1 MYRTGDRGML
11 SREYK
16 LQFLGRLDN
25 QVKLR
30 GHRVELGEIEETISH
45 HPAIRESVAMVQSS
59 EEGDS
64 RLFCYLTAR
73 GTHRP
78 PAEELREFM
87 AGKLPESMLPSR
99 FVWLEEMPRTPNGK
113 LDRKLLAA
121 AGGAPASSAQL
132 PKLPQ
137 DAVEEVLAK
146 MWSELLNAG
155 AVGVNQSFF
164 DLGGHSLLAVK
175 LAGLVREIFQVNVD
189 IGVFFKDP
197 TIEALAQRI
206 RIVAGEHAQRSAK
219 LFRAVG
225 QLSETQVES
234 MLGSLDQSSVQ

>member
-1 MYRTGDRGML
+1 ML
-11 SREYK
+11 SREYR

-30 GHRVELGEIEETISH
+30 GHRIELGEIEEAISH
-45 HPAIRESVAMVQSS
+45 HPAIREAAAMVQSS
-59 EEGDS
+59 DEADS
-64 RLFCYLTAR
+64 RLLCYLTAR
-73 GTHRP
+73 GAHRP
-78 PAEELREFM
+78 SAEELREFI

-99 FVWLEEMPRTPNGK
+99 FIWLGEMPRTPNGK

-121 AGGAPASSAQL
+121 AGGAPAISNQVPSQ
-132 PKLPQ
+132 PQ
-137 DAVEEVLAK
+137 DAVEKVLAE

-175 LAGLVREIFQVNVD
+175 LVGLVREIFQVNVE
-189 IGVFFKDP
+189 IGVFFKNP

-206 RIVAGEHAQRSAK
+206 RIVAGDHAQRCAE
-219 LFRAVG
+219 LFMTVG

-234 MLGSLDQSSVQ
+234 MLGTIDQRSVQ